1 MEKLLHYKLLA
12 KLFTYPSEPLLP
24 VLKQLESVANGLPSD
39 AWMAFEGCIKLFA
52 DKPLY
57 QLEEFYV
64 ETFLMNP
71 VTSLDVG
78 FVLFGQ
84 DLRRNQFLV
93 NMQNEQQLAG
103 NDCGIELADHLANV
117 LNVLPFMQDE
127 ETRNELAKGL
137 LMPAIADMH
146 TRCANSSN
154 NYQHP
159 LALLLAVL
167 KNDFE
172 YVDLIPFEIT
182 VKQNLSW

>member
-1 MEKLLHYKLLA
+1 
-12 KLFTYPSEPLLP
+12 
-24 VLKQLESVANGLPSD
+24 
-39 AWMAFEGCIKLFA
+39 
-52 DKPLY
+52 
-57 QLEEFYV
+57 
-64 ETFLMNP
+64 
-71 VTSLDVG
+71 
-78 FVLFGQ
+78 
-84 DLRRNQFLV
+84 
-93 NMQNEQQLAG
+93 MQNEQQLAG